1 MKEERLDELLNDART
16 TYRIPP
22 DAPVEEMWAS
32 IDAALGGAGVRSGGG
47 TAGGTGGVRRATSW
61 SLVAYAA
68 AATFVLGVGIGR
80 LTSPAGSIA
89 ALEEVAQSVP
99 RRPIAVVGEPLTRA
113 TSDYLGEA
121 EALIQSVQRGS
132 GGGNGAYA
140 SEAATLLMTTRLLL
154 DSPAASD
161 ARLRDLLEDLELALV
176 QIAAL
181 RGAQNPERRT
191 EELNFIRHAL
201 AEREMVP
208 RLRTAVVTLASY
220 ED

>member
-1 MKEERLDELLNDART
+1 MTEERLDELLNEARA
-16 TYRIPP
+16 TYRVPP
-22 DAPVEEMWAS
+22 EAPVEEMWAS
-32 IDAALGGAGVRSGGG
+32 IDAALGGDGARSAGGSGGG
-47 TAGGTGGVRRATSW
+47 RGGTSW

-68 AATFVLGVGIGR
+68 TATFVLGVGIGR
-80 LTSPAGSIA
+80 LTSPAGTAAPEMTTQAPAVRRIA
-89 ALEEVAQSVP
+89 G
-99 RRPIAVVGEPLTRA
+99 VGEPLTRT

-154 DSPAASD
+154 DSPAAGD

-181 RGAQNPERRT
+181 RGAQNSERRT
-191 EELNFIRHAL
+191 EELNFIRNAL
-201 AEREMVP
+201 TEREMVP

>member
-1 MKEERLDELLNDART
+1 MTDERLDELLNDARA
-16 TYRIPP
+16 TYRVPP
-22 DAPVEEMWAS
+22 EVPVEEMWAS
-32 IDAALGGAGVRSGGG
+32 IDAALDGNSARSAGGLGG
-47 TAGGTGGVRRATSW
+47 TRRGTSW
-61 SLVAYAA
+61 SLVGYAA
-68 AATFVLGVGIGR
+68 AATFVLGLGLGR
-80 LTSPAGSIA
+80 FTSPAGTSA
-89 ALEEVAQSVP
+89 AVTEQAP
-99 RRPIAVVGEPLTRA
+99 AARPIATVGEPLTRA

-132 GGGNGAYA
+132 GGGNGTYA

-201 AEREMVP
+201 TEREIVP

>member
-1 MKEERLDELLNDART
+1 MTEERLDELLNEARA
-16 TYRIPP
+16 TYRVPP
-22 DAPVEEMWAS
+22 EAPVEEMWAS
-32 IDAALGGAGVRSGGG
+32 IDAALGAAGVHRSGGI
-47 TAGGTGGVRRATSW
+47 GGTRRGTSW
-61 SLVAYAA
+61 SIVGYAA
-68 AATFVLGVGIGR
+68 AATFVLGVGLGR
-80 LTSPAGSIA
+80 FTSPPATEPEATAPPARAIAG
-89 ALEEVAQSVP
+89 
-99 RRPIAVVGEPLTRA
+99 VGDPLKRT

-132 GGGNGAYA
+132 GGGNGTYA
-140 SEAATLLMTTRLLL
+140 TEAATLLMTTRVLL

-201 AEREMVP
+201 TEREMVP

>member
-1 MKEERLDELLNDART
+1 MTNERLDELLNDARA
-16 TYRIPP
+16 TYRVPP
-22 DAPVEEMWAS
+22 EAPVEEMWAS
-32 IDAALGGAGVRSGGG
+32 IDAALDGNSARSAGGLGG
-47 TAGGTGGVRRATSW
+47 TRRGTSW
-61 SLVAYAA
+61 SLVGYAA
-68 AATFVLGVGIGR
+68 AATFVLGVGLGR
-80 LTSPAGSIA
+80 FTSPAGTA
-89 ALEEVAQSVP
+89 APAVTVQRPAV
-99 RRPIAVVGEPLTRA
+99 RPIASVGEPLTRR

-132 GGGNGAYA
+132 GGGNGTYA

-201 AEREMVP
+201 TEREIVP

>member
-1 MKEERLDELLNDART
+1 MTDEQLDRLLDDART
-16 TYRIPP
+16 TYRVPP
-22 DAPVEEMWAS
+22 EAPLDAMWMS
-32 IDAALGGAGVRSGGG
+32 IDAELDARTHDSSGLAGAPTARRG
-47 TAGGTGGVRRATSW
+47 TPW
-61 SLVAYAA
+61 SLVGYAA
-68 AATFVLGVGIGR
+68 AATFVIGIGLGR
-80 LTSPAGSIA
+80 LTAPAGPEDVAGQVA
-89 ALEEVAQSVP
+89 AADA
-99 RRPIAVVGEPLTRA
+99 RPIGSVAEPLKRT
-113 TSDYLGEA
+113 TTDYLGEA
-121 EALIQSVQRGS
+121 EALIQSVQSGS
-132 GGGNGAYA
+132 NGGNGTYA

-181 RGAQNPERRT
+181 RGAVNAERRV

-201 AEREMVP
+201 NEREMGP